1 MCDPVTATIAVGGSL
16 LGGAMGLSQQKK
28 ALRAQEAAQRANI
41 AAQTKLQGDASKAE
55 ANARRTPNYGALF
68 AANSERRGV
77 ASTLLTG
84 SGGVTSSALS
94 LGKTTLLG
102 G

>member
-1 MCDPVTATIAVGGSL
+1 MCDPVTAAIAVGGSL
-16 LGGAMGLSQQKK
+16 LGGAMGMSQQQK
-28 ALRAQEAAQRANI
+28 ALRAQKQAQQANI

-55 ANARRTPNYGALF
+55 ANARRTPNYGAMF

-84 SGGVTSSALS
+84 SGGVGNSSLS
-94 LGKTTLLG
+94 LGKNTLLG

>member
-1 MCDPVTATIAVGGSL
+1 MCDPVTAAIGIGGSL
-16 LGGAMGLSQQKK
+16 LGGAMGAAQQKK
-28 ALRAQEAAQRANI
+28 QLRAQEAAQRANI
-41 AAQTKLQGDASKAE
+41 AAQSKLQGDAAKAE

-68 AANSERRGV
+68 AANAEKRGV

-84 SGGVTSSALS
+84 SAGVPGSSLA
-94 LGKTTLLG
+94 LGKATLLG